1 MGEFVTPVVT
11 QIKGLNYVLERK
23 MKMSRKNHKMVEG
36 RLLQMDKKFSALK
49 EKQKTKIAEWFYEA
63 YRKCYLESGKIPGK
77 RDNEKILGYVFH
89 KIDEAEIW
97 IPNREI
103 YAYYNSR
110 KRKLQKRL
118 EKEIAEK
125 LSEKEIEKQED
136 KECI

>member
-1 MGEFVTPVVT
+1 MTPVVT
-11 QIKGLNYVLERK
+11 QIRGINYVLERK
-23 MKMSRKNHKMVEG
+23 RKMSRKNHKMVEG

-63 YRKCYLESGKIPGK
+63 YRKCYLESGKMPGK
-77 RDNEKILGYVFH
+77 RDNEKILEYVFH
-89 KIDEAEIW
+89 KIDEAGIW

-118 EKEIAEK
+118 EKEFAEK
-125 LSEKEIEKQED
+125 LLETEIEKQED
-136 KECI
+136 KEYV

>member
-1 MGEFVTPVVT
+1 MTPVVT
-11 QIKGLNYVLERK
+11 QIKAMNDVFERK
-23 MKMSRKNHKMVEG
+23 IKMSRKNHKMVEG

-77 RDNEKILGYVFH
+77 RDNEKILEYVFCR
-89 KIDEAEIW
+89 INEAEIW

-118 EKEIAEK
+118 EKEFEEK
-125 LSEKEIEKQED
+125 LLETEMEKQED
-136 KECI
+136 KECT